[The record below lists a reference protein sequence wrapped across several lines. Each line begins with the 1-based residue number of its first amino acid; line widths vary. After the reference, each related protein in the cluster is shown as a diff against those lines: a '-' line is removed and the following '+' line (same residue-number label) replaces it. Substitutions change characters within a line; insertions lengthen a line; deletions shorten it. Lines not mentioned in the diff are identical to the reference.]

1 LNIEE
6 YTERLEDLIAKT
18 AFDFIAAPSRRD
30 AFEYGERTGIVKG
43 MRMAREL
50 IDKMQTEED
59 ERGKI
64 ER

>member
-1 LNIEE
+1 MRIEE

-18 AFDFIAAPSRRD
+18 AFDFIATPSRRD
-30 AFEYGERTGIVKG
+30 AFEYGERTGIVRG

-50 IDKMQTEED
+50 IDTMQTEED